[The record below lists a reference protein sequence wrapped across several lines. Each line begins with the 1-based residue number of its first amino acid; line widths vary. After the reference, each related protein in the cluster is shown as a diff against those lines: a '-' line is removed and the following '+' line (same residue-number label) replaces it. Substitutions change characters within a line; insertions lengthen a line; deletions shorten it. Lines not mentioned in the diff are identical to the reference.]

1 MREAYENNIIEKAK
15 KEMKILFEHLKFEVS
30 KYGDKI
36 TLDGVEYFNKIEE
49 IVVKYGGYDVVY
61 YNVEKKQMYC
71 PKKIRNLEASKYT
84 IKIVNN
90 YAGREII
97 KMPKSKMGYT
107 TQEID
112 ELYNH
117 LSEQEMYEQLGIIL

>member
-1 MREAYENNIIEKAK
+1 MREVYENNIIEKSK
-15 KEMKILFEHLKFEVS
+15 KEMKILFDHLKFEVY

-61 YNVEKKQMYC
+61 YNVEKKQISY

-84 IKIVNN
+84 IKIINN
-90 YAGREII
+90 YAGREVI

-112 ELYNH
+112 ELFNH
-117 LSEQEMYEQLGIIL
+117 LSEQELYDQLGIIL